1 MGRMIG
7 FAGLSHLGIV
17 SSIATASKGF
27 RVVAWDAGEPLCEQ
41 ITEGD
46 LPIHEPGLPEL
57 LEDCKGRI
65 EFTADADRLAEC
77 DVVVFSIDI
86 PTTAANES
94 DCSALD
100 RLIDAVLPHVSP
112 QVTLV
117 VLSQVRP
124 GYTRKLRSRI
134 REFPGFENTVVQY
147 QVETLIFGRAVE
159 RAVSPERF
167 ILGCADPAEPLPAAY
182 REMLEAFACPLL
194 PMRYE
199 SAELCKTA
207 INLFLVA
214 SVSTTNTLAELCEG
228 IGADWFE
235 IAPAL
240 RLDKRIG
247 PHAYLHPGL
256 GLSGGNLER
265 DLVTLTTLA
274 CETGADHGVID
285 AFVFNSRYRRDWVL
299 RTLHRELKSTG
310 ETPRVA
316 IWGLAYKP
324 HTKSIK
330 NSPTVALIDSL
341 RGHDLAVY
349 DPQAELGSE
358 APLHVTVADT
368 PLTACRSAHAL
379 IVMTPWPDFAAIDLD
394 AVRRELAGTLVID
407 PLGCLDESK
416 CRTLGLAYYKLGVH
430 PLPQEHAA

>member
-1 MGRMIG
+1 MGGVIG

-17 SSIATASKGF
+17 SSIATAAKGF
-27 RVVAWDAGEPLCEQ
+27 RVIAWDAGEPLCEQ
-41 ITEGD
+41 MTEGD

-65 EFTADADRLAEC
+65 EFTADADRLGEC
-77 DVVVFSIDI
+77 HVVVFSIDI
-86 PTTAANES
+86 PTSTANES

-100 RLIDAVLPHVSP
+100 RLIDTVLPHVSP
-112 QVTLV
+112 AATLV

-124 GYTRKLRSRI
+124 GYTRKLLRRI
-134 REFPGFENTVVQY
+134 HAAPGFENAVVHY

-167 ILGCADPAEPLPAAY
+167 IIGCADPAEPLPTVYQAL
-182 REMLEAFACPLL
+182 LEAFACPLL

-265 DLVTLTTLA
+265 DLVTLTALA

-285 AFVFNSRYRRDWVL
+285 AFVFNSGYRRDWVL
-299 RTLHRELKSTG
+299 RTLHRELNHTG

-324 HTKSIK
+324 HTRSIK
-330 NSPTVALIDSL
+330 NSPALSLIEAL
-341 RGHDLAVY
+341 RGRQVAVY
-349 DPQAELGSE
+349 DPQAKFAGEPPPHAAVCNS
-358 APLHVTVADT
+358 PLE
-368 PLTACRSAHAL
+368 ACRAASAL
-379 IVMTPWPDFAAIDLD
+379 IVMTPWPEFAAVRLE
-394 AVRRELAGTLVID
+394 AVRRELAGKLVID
-407 PLGCLDESK
+407 PLGCLDESQ
-416 CRTLGLAYYKLGVH
+416 CRRLGLAYYKLGVH

>member
-1 MGRMIG
+1 MGGVIG

-27 RVVAWDAGEPLCEQ
+27 RVVAWDGSEILCDELTAGE
-41 ITEGD
+41 
-46 LPIHEPGLPEL
+46 LPVHEPGLPEL
-57 LEDCKGRI
+57 LEDCRGRI
-65 EFTADADRLAEC
+65 EFTADAERLHDC

-86 PTTAANES
+86 PTSSANES

-100 RLIDAVLPHVSP
+100 RLIDSVLPQLSP
-112 QVTLV
+112 QSTLV

-124 GYTRKLRSRI
+124 GYTRGLSERI
-134 REFPGFENTVVQY
+134 HATPGFENTVVHY

-167 ILGCADPAEPLPAAY
+167 MIGCADPAEPLPPAFQA
-182 REMLEAFACPLL
+182 MLEAFDCPLL
-194 PMRYE
+194 PMRFE

-214 SVSTTNTLAELCEG
+214 SVSTTNTLSELCEG

-265 DLVTLTTLA
+265 DLVTLTSLA
-274 CETGADHGVID
+274 CQVGSDHGVID
-285 AFVFNSRYRRDWVL
+285 AYVNNSVYRRDWVL
-299 RTLHRELKSTG
+299 RTLHEQLDTG
-310 ETPRVA
+310 RRKPQVA
-316 IWGLAYKP
+316 VWGLAYKP
-324 HTKSIK
+324 QTHSIK
-330 NSPTVALIDSL
+330 NSPSVALIEHL
-341 RGHDLAVY
+341 RAHHVAVY
-349 DPQAELGSE
+349 DPQAKFPG
-358 APLHVTVADT
+358 APPRHVIMAETALD
-368 PLTACRSAHAL
+368 ACRGADAL
-379 IVMTPWPDFAAIDLD
+379 IVMTPWPEFGSIDLQQAAD
-394 AVRRELAGTLVID
+394 QLNGSLVLD
-407 PLGCLDESK
+407 PLGCLDEAT
-416 CRTLGLAYYKLGVH
+416 CRRLGLAYRKLGVN
-430 PLPQEHAA
+430 PLPKDLAA